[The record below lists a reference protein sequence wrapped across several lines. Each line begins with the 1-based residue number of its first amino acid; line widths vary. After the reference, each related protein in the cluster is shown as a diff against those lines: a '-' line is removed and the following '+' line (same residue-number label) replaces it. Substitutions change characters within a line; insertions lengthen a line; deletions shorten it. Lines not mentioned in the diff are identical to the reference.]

1 MTTNMRT
8 AWNTAK
14 LAQGL
19 PTAGAG
25 ATAGDP
31 VSVRGIH
38 GVNIW
43 GTLATS
49 VPSIWTGLSGRGVG
63 LPANGT
69 YGMVAIDGVFVNL
82 VNVTAA
88 IVENS
93 PIYITAGNLLT
104 DSATGNTLYG
114 YADEPSA
121 INATARIGVAISAQM
136 GA

>member
-1 MTTNMRT
+1 MATNMRT

-14 LAQGL
+14 LAQGM

-25 ATAGDP
+25 SLAGDP
-31 VSVRGIH
+31 VSVQGIH
-38 GVNIW
+38 GINLW
-43 GTLATS
+43 GTSATA
-49 VPSIWTGLSGRGVG
+49 VPNIFTGLTGRGVG

-69 YGMVAIDGVFVNL
+69 YGMIAVDGVFVSL
-82 VNVTAA
+82 VNVGAA
-88 IVENS
+88 IVENA

-104 DSATGNTLYG
+104 TVSTANTLYG

-121 INATARIGVAISAQM
+121 VNATAKIGVAISAQM